1 MLLLSGP
8 NLSGNEWK
16 YVKDCLD
23 TGWVSSV
30 GSYVNDLEAAVAQ
43 QAGRAYA
50 VATASG
56 TTALH
61 LSLLLAGVRAEDYVI
76 LPNITFVASANS
88 ISYLGAEPLL
98 VDVDEG
104 NWQMDLDL
112 LEQYL
117 AKATERR
124 EDGLYHLPD
133 GRRISAIMPV
143 HVLGHMGDMPRLLH
157 LAKAYGLS
165 VIEDATEAM
174 GTSFAERHSGAY
186 GLMGCFSFNGNKI
199 VTCGGGGMIVTDDE
213 ELARR
218 AKHLSTQ
225 AKADPMAYFH
235 DEVGYNYRLVNV
247 SAAIGLAQMEQLPAF
262 VRRKKE
268 IAAYYMREL
277 EGVGD
282 IAFQEVVEGCNPNWW
297 LFTIKTERQADL
309 LQRLNGEKMQSRP
322 LWVPMNRLP
331 MYAHLP
337 YVQRDDRSDY
347 LHKRCLSIP
356 CSTDIRDED
365 LERVASCVKSVF
377 E

>member
-30 GSYVNDLEAAVAQ
+30 GSYVNAFEEAVAQ
-43 QAGRAYA
+43 QAGRRYA

-61 LSLLLAGVRAEDYVI
+61 LSLMLAGVRADDYVI

-88 ISYLGAEPLL
+88 IRYLGADPLL
-98 VDVDEG
+98 VDVDER

-112 LEQYL
+112 LEEHL

-124 EDGLYHLPD
+124 EDGLYHKAD
-133 GRRISAIMPV
+133 GRRIAAIMPV
-143 HVLGHMGDMPRLLH
+143 HVLGHMGDMPRLMH
-157 LAKAYGLS
+157 LAKAYGLP

-174 GTSFAERHSGAY
+174 GTTFVEKHSGSY
-186 GLMGCFSFNGNKI
+186 GLLGCFSFNGNKI
-199 VTCGGGGMIVTDDE
+199 ITCGGGGMIVTDDE
-213 ELARR
+213 ALARR

-247 SAAIGLAQMEQLPAF
+247 SAAIGLAQMEQLPKF
-262 VRRKKE
+262 VERKRE
-268 IAAYYMREL
+268 IAGFYRDALGE
-277 EGVGD
+277 VGD
-282 IAFQEVVEGCNPNWW
+282 IAFQEVVEGCHPNWW
-297 LFTIKTERQADL
+297 LFTIKTDRQPEL
-309 LQRLNGEKMQSRP
+309 LQRLNAAKMQSRP

-337 YVQRDDRSDY
+337 YVQRNDRSAY
-347 LHKRCLSIP
+347 IHERCLSIP
-356 CSTDIRDED
+356 CSTDISDAD
-365 LERVASCVKSVF
+365 LERVAKCIREGF
-377 E
+377 